1 MRIPLIILLLAA
13 ANLATGA
20 LALEAGGPV
29 SRMLNNSLECITA
42 SDSTFNAVLA
52 LDTAGAAEAALRQD
66 RVKRA
71 YPLAGMP
78 VLLKDNIDARGMA
91 TTAGSLALAE
101 NIADKDAPLVA
112 QLREAG
118 AVILGKT
125 NLSEWANFRSEHSTS
140 GWSGVDG
147 QTRNAIDPARSP
159 CGSSAGSG
167 VAVARGYVPM
177 AVGTET
183 SGSIVCP
190 AAVNGVVGFKPT
202 HGLVSAAGIVPLALS
217 QDTAGPIA
225 DSVATAARTLAFMVD
240 RAHPQAE
247 AVIRGLTGYAE
258 LNNLAGMRV
267 GVLASTRGY
276 DPRRDRELD
285 AVLATLAHD
294 GARIV
299 PGLFISHYPGY
310 ENDAY
315 DVLLYEFRRD
325 INQYLSSTPE
335 AVDSRSLEA
344 LISFNRA
351 HAAEEL
357 GVFDQSVFLRSQ
369 TLADDEAA
377 YRAKRERIRSAAR
390 EDGID
395 RLFEEHGLDAIIG
408 ITEDPAWMIDP
419 VNGDANFAD
428 GMARDAAIAGNP
440 HVTLPLAQVQ
450 GLPLGISL
458 WGQRWQDHRLAQLA
472 HRLEQLH
479 TPPRYAWQAAHHE
492 ACLSGSARQARSP
505 RDNEL

>member
-1 MRIPLIILLLAA
+1 MRRLMITALLTAA
-13 ANLATGA
+13 SLSLSA

-29 SRMLNNSLECITA
+29 SRMLNDSLECIAA
-42 SDSTFNAVLA
+42 SDGTFNAVLA
-52 LDTAGAAEAALRQD
+52 LDAAGAAETALRQD

-78 VLLKDNIDARGMA
+78 VLMKDNIDVRGMA
-91 TTAGSLALAE
+91 TTAGSLALAD
-101 NIADKDAPLVA
+101 NIAAEDAPLVA
-112 QLREAG
+112 QLRGAG

-183 SGSIVCP
+183 FGSIVCP

-202 HGLVSAAGIVPLALS
+202 QGLVSGAGIVPLALS

-225 DSVATAARTLAFMVD
+225 DSVATAAQTLAFMID
-240 RAHPQAE
+240 PARPE
-247 AVIRGLTGYAE
+247 ADTVSRGLAGYASLE
-258 LNNLAGMRV
+258 SLAGTRI
-267 GVLASTRGY
+267 GVLASTQGY

-294 GARIV
+294 GAVIV
-299 PGLFISHYPGY
+299 PGLYISHYPLY
-310 ENDAY
+310 EHDAY

-325 INQYLSSTPE
+325 INHYLAGTPE

-344 LISFNRA
+344 LIAFNRT

-377 YRAKRERIRSAAR
+377 YRSKRDRIRGAAR
-390 EDGID
+390 EEGID

-419 VNGDANFAD
+419 VNGDANFLD

-458 WGQRWQDHRLAQLA
+458 WGKRWQDHQLAQLA

-479 TPPRYAWQAAHHE
+479 PPPRYAWQIPHHDT
-492 ACLSGSARQARSP
+492 CLSGAHS
-505 RDNEL
+505 E